1 MKEFSFRRVRLGLA
15 VTCFAFGGLASAQDA
30 AQPATAAEAAPAA
43 EATPAAEAAPASQ
56 AVPAA
61 APVANLPIDCIEV
74 ELFKVSDDE
83 KVEGQTDRAAAIP
96 PRNLELIRD
105 FVVKHL
111 PREAGGIAA
120 VAAGANAC
128 PNPASAATLRG
139 DILDFR
145 KGNMALRYFVG
156 FGAGSQKVRVR
167 LSLDRKSDGSRLV
180 QTEVA
185 DTKWAGAFGGTNTK
199 GLDDFGE
206 KAAEAAARALK
217 SR

>member
-1 MKEFSFRRVRLGLA
+1 MNKPSFRLA
-15 VTCFAFGGLASAQDA
+15 LTSACFALSGLASAQEA
-30 AQPATAAEAAPAA
+30 AQPAPAAEPAPAA
-43 EATPAAEAAPASQ
+43 AAAPAAEAAPAV
-56 AVPAA
+56 AP

-74 ELFKVSDDE
+74 QTFSVSEDE

-105 FVVKHL
+105 FLVKHL
-111 PREAGGIAA
+111 PQEAKGVSA
-120 VAAGANAC
+120 VAAGTSAC
-128 PNPASAATLRG
+128 ANPASAASLRG

-167 LSLDRKSDGSRLV
+167 LTLNRKSDGSQLV

-199 GLDDFGE
+199 GLDDFAE